1 MKTCNTC
8 KVEQPLSNFHKR
20 TYSSGTIGT
29 QPKCKK
35 CSTKVRRD
43 YYKPHSKIKY
53 QLGLSWN
60 EVEEITSPG
69 KCEACGSTNRLCI
82 DHDHKTNEPRGLLC
96 HNCNTAIGLVG
107 DNLETLSN
115 LIEYLRSSNRTHAT

>member
-1 MKTCNTC
+1 MKTCTNC
-8 KVEQPLSNFHKR
+8 KVEQPYSNFYTR
-20 TYSSGTIGT
+20 TYSSGKIGT
-29 QPKCKK
+29 QHNCKS
-35 CSTKVRRD
+35 CASAVRKK

-53 QLGLSWN
+53 QLNLSWE

-69 KCEACGSTNRLCI
+69 KCEACGSTSRLCI
-82 DHDHKTNEPRGLLC
+82 DHNHETNKPRGLLC

-115 LIEYLRSSNRTHAT
+115 LIEYLKK